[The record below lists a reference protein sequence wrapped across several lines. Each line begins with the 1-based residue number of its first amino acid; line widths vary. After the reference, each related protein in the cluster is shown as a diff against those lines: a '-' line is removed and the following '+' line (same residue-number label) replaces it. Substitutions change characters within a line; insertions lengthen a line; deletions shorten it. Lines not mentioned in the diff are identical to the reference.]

1 MALSFKPTIPLP
13 PLWHLT
19 GVRSP
24 QRVARNGAFDNLVKY
39 KELSIQFG
47 TFQIQKH
54 DSLNIKRV
62 TPK

>member
-1 MALSFKPTIPLP
+1 MTLSFKPTIPLP

-19 GVRSP
+19 GVSP
-24 QRVARNGAFDNLVKY
+24 QRVARDGALDNLVKY

-54 DSLNIKRV
+54 NS
-62 TPK
+62 

>member
-1 MALSFKPTIPLP
+1 MTLSFKPTIPLP

-19 GVRSP
+19 GVSP
-24 QRVARNGAFDNLVKY
+24 QRVARDGAFINLVKY

-47 TFQIQKH
+47 TFQIQKY